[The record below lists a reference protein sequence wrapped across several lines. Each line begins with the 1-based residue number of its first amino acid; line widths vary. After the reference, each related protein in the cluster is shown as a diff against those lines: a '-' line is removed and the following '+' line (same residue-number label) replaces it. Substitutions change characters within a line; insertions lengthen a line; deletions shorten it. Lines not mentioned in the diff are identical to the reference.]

1 MFKVLRDWIQRY
13 FSDEE
18 AVVLAVLLFLAFTA
32 VLTLGGML
40 APVLAGMVL
49 AYLMQGLVVTLERLR
64 VPGGVAVGL
73 VFALFMGLLLVFIV
87 VVVPLLW
94 HQLIT
99 LFNELPGMLAKWQSL
114 LLLLPER
121 YPHLVSDEQVLQAIE
136 AARGEIGKFGQWA
149 LTFSLSSLPLLVN
162 IMIYLVLV
170 PILVFFFLK
179 DRAMIGQW
187 VRGYLPRERALITRV
202 AHEMNRQIANYIR
215 GKVIE
220 IFICGGV
227 TYIAFVVLELNYA
240 ALLALLVGISV
251 VVPYVGAVVV
261 TVPVFLIALFQ
272 WGWSD
277 QFIYLMAV
285 YGIIQTLDGNVL
297 VPLLFSEAVN
307 LHPVAIIC
315 AVLLFGGLW
324 GFWGGVLR
332 DSPGD
337 AVQGRAGCLAAQG
350 AGGGAAALRGWFD
363 RSVGLMAPSRASS
376 LPQLT
381 ELFRKTP
388 SNVGAGLL
396 AKAPSQASIESG
408 LVQCL
413 SSRQNRINMPRH
425 LHAAPFL
432 TQYAILVDQER
443 AAIHAHVFLA
453 VELFQLD
460 HVEQLT
466 DGFVLVADQ
475 LKGEFLFA
483 LEVLVGFE
491 AVARHAEHFGI
502 GGLERSVLIT
512 KALPLGRAAR
522 GAVLGV
528 EVDHY
533 LLAFQAGEADGLPAG
548 GGGLEIG
555 NRLVDGNGH
564 ESFLTLGS
572 VGARVRSGHRGSARR
587 QNPGTDR
594 AAS

>member
-64 VPGGVAVGL
+64 VPGGAAVGL
-73 VFALFMGLLLVFIV
+73 VFALFMGVLLVFIV
-87 VVVPLLW
+87 VVLPLLW

-121 YPHLVSDEQVLQAIE
+121 YPHLVSDEQVLRAIE
-136 AARGEIGKFGQWA
+136 VARGEIGNFGQWA

-170 PILVFFFLK
+170 PILVFFFLE
-179 DRAMIGQW
+179 DREMIGQW

-227 TYIAFVVLELNYA
+227 TYIGFVVLGLNYA
-240 ALLALLVGISV
+240 ALLALLVGVSV

-261 TVPVFLIALFQ
+261 TVPVLLIALFQ

-285 YGIIQTLDGNVL
+285 YGIIQVLDGNVL

-324 GFWGGVLR
+324 GFWGVFFAI
-332 DSPGD
+332 P
-337 AVQGRAGCLAAQG
+337 LA
-350 AGGGAAALRGWFD
+350 
-363 RSVGLMAPSRASS
+363 
-376 LPQLT
+376 T
-381 ELFRKTP
+381 LFK
-388 SNVGAGLL
+388 
-396 AKAPSQASIESG
+396 
-408 LVQCL
+408 
-413 SSRQNRINMPRH
+413 
-425 LHAAPFL
+425 
-432 TQYAILVDQER
+432 
-443 AAIHAHVFLA
+443 
-453 VELFQLD
+453 
-460 HVEQLT
+460 
-466 DGFVLVADQ
+466 
-475 LKGEFLFA
+475 
-483 LEVLVGFE
+483 
-491 AVARHAEHFGI
+491 
-502 GGLERSVLIT
+502 
-512 KALPLGRAAR
+512 
-522 GAVLGV
+522 AVLDAWPRKEPV
-528 EVDHY
+528 VAP
-533 LLAFQAGEADGLPAG
+533 LL
-548 GGGLEIG
+548 
-555 NRLVDGNGH
+555 
-564 ESFLTLGS
+564 
-572 VGARVRSGHRGSARR
+572 
-587 QNPGTDR
+587 
-594 AAS
+594 

>member
-18 AVVLAVLLFLAFTA
+18 AVVLAVLLVLAFTA

-49 AYLMQGLVVTLERLR
+49 AYLMQGLVATLERLR
-64 VPGGVAVGL
+64 VPGGAAVGL

-136 AARGEIGKFGQWA
+136 VARGEIGKFGQWA

-179 DRAMIGQW
+179 DREMIGQW

-227 TYIAFVVLELNYA
+227 TYIGFVVLGLNYA
-240 ALLALLVGISV
+240 ALLALLVGVSV

-261 TVPVFLIALFQ
+261 TVPVMLIALFQ

-285 YGIIQTLDGNVL
+285 YGIIQVLDGNVL

-324 GFWGGVLR
+324 GFWGVFFAI
-332 DSPGD
+332 P
-337 AVQGRAGCLAAQG
+337 LA
-350 AGGGAAALRGWFD
+350 
-363 RSVGLMAPSRASS
+363 
-376 LPQLT
+376 T
-381 ELFRKTP
+381 LFK
-388 SNVGAGLL
+388 
-396 AKAPSQASIESG
+396 
-408 LVQCL
+408 
-413 SSRQNRINMPRH
+413 
-425 LHAAPFL
+425 
-432 TQYAILVDQER
+432 
-443 AAIHAHVFLA
+443 
-453 VELFQLD
+453 
-460 HVEQLT
+460 
-466 DGFVLVADQ
+466 
-475 LKGEFLFA
+475 
-483 LEVLVGFE
+483 
-491 AVARHAEHFGI
+491 
-502 GGLERSVLIT
+502 
-512 KALPLGRAAR
+512 
-522 GAVLGV
+522 AVLDAWPRKEPV
-528 EVDHY
+528 VAP
-533 LLAFQAGEADGLPAG
+533 LL
-548 GGGLEIG
+548 
-555 NRLVDGNGH
+555 
-564 ESFLTLGS
+564 
-572 VGARVRSGHRGSARR
+572 
-587 QNPGTDR
+587 
-594 AAS
+594 

>member
-1 MFKVLRDWIQRY
+1 MFKVLRDWVQRY

-18 AVVLAVLLFLAFTA
+18 AVVLAVLLVLAFTA

-49 AYLMQGLVVTLERLR
+49 AYLMQGLVVALERMR
-64 VPGGVAVGL
+64 VPGAAAVGL

-136 AARGEIGKFGQWA
+136 VARGEIGKFGQLA

-179 DRAMIGQW
+179 DRAVIGRW

-202 AHEMNRQIANYIR
+202 AEEMNRQIANYIR

-220 IFICGGV
+220 IIICGGV
-227 TYIAFVVLELNYA
+227 TYIAFITMGLNYA

-261 TVPVFLIALFQ
+261 TVPVLLIALFQ

-297 VPLLFSEAVN
+297 VPLLFSEAVS

-324 GFWGGVLR
+324 GFWGIFFAI
-332 DSPGD
+332 P
-337 AVQGRAGCLAAQG
+337 LA
-350 AGGGAAALRGWFD
+350 
-363 RSVGLMAPSRASS
+363 
-376 LPQLT
+376 T
-381 ELFRKTP
+381 LFK
-388 SNVGAGLL
+388 
-396 AKAPSQASIESG
+396 
-408 LVQCL
+408 
-413 SSRQNRINMPRH
+413 
-425 LHAAPFL
+425 
-432 TQYAILVDQER
+432 
-443 AAIHAHVFLA
+443 
-453 VELFQLD
+453 
-460 HVEQLT
+460 
-466 DGFVLVADQ
+466 
-475 LKGEFLFA
+475 
-483 LEVLVGFE
+483 
-491 AVARHAEHFGI
+491 
-502 GGLERSVLIT
+502 
-512 KALPLGRAAR
+512 
-522 GAVLGV
+522 AVLDAWPREQQV
-528 EVDHY
+528 VSP
-533 LLAFQAGEADGLPAG
+533 LL
-548 GGGLEIG
+548 
-555 NRLVDGNGH
+555 
-564 ESFLTLGS
+564 
-572 VGARVRSGHRGSARR
+572 
-587 QNPGTDR
+587 
-594 AAS
+594 

>member
-64 VPGGVAVGL
+64 VPGGAAVGL
-73 VFALFMGLLLVFIV
+73 VFALFMGVLMVFIV

-179 DRAMIGQW
+179 DRLMIGEW

-202 AHEMNRQIANYIR
+202 AQEMNRQIANYIR

-220 IFICGGV
+220 IVICGGV
-227 TYIAFVVLELNYA
+227 TYIAFVALGLNYA
-240 ALLALLVGISV
+240 ALLALLVGVSV

-261 TVPVFLIALFQ
+261 TVPVLLIALFQ

-324 GFWGGVLR
+324 GFWGVFFAIPLATLFKAVL
-332 DSPGD
+332 D
-337 AVQGRAGCLAAQG
+337 A
-350 AGGGAAALRGWFD
+350 W
-363 RSVGLMAPSRASS
+363 P
-376 LPQLT
+376 
-381 ELFRKTP
+381 RKEP
-388 SNVGAGLL
+388 
-396 AKAPSQASIESG
+396 
-408 LVQCL
+408 
-413 SSRQNRINMPRH
+413 
-425 LHAAPFL
+425 
-432 TQYAILVDQER
+432 
-443 AAIHAHVFLA
+443 
-453 VELFQLD
+453 
-460 HVEQLT
+460 
-466 DGFVLVADQ
+466 
-475 LKGEFLFA
+475 
-483 LEVLVGFE
+483 
-491 AVARHAEHFGI
+491 AVA
-502 GGLERSVLIT
+502 
-512 KALPLGRAAR
+512 PL
-522 GAVLGV
+522 L
-528 EVDHY
+528 
-533 LLAFQAGEADGLPAG
+533 
-548 GGGLEIG
+548 
-555 NRLVDGNGH
+555 
-564 ESFLTLGS
+564 
-572 VGARVRSGHRGSARR
+572 
-587 QNPGTDR
+587 
-594 AAS
+594 

>member
-49 AYLMQGLVVTLERLR
+49 AYLMQGLVSILERLR
-64 VPGGVAVGL
+64 LPGGAAVGL

-87 VVVPLLW
+87 IVVPLLW

-136 AARGEIGKFGQWA
+136 VARGEIGKFGQWA

-179 DRAMIGQW
+179 DREMIGRW
-187 VRGYLPRERALITRV
+187 VRGYLPRERALIPRV
-202 AHEMNRQIANYIR
+202 AEEMNRQIANYIR

-227 TYIAFVVLELNYA
+227 TYICFVALGLNYA
-240 ALLALLVGISV
+240 ALLALLVGVSV

-261 TVPVFLIALFQ
+261 TVPVMLIALFQ

-285 YGIIQTLDGNVL
+285 YGIIQVLDGNVL

-324 GFWGGVLR
+324 GFWGVFFAI
-332 DSPGD
+332 P
-337 AVQGRAGCLAAQG
+337 LA
-350 AGGGAAALRGWFD
+350 
-363 RSVGLMAPSRASS
+363 
-376 LPQLT
+376 T
-381 ELFRKTP
+381 LFK
-388 SNVGAGLL
+388 
-396 AKAPSQASIESG
+396 
-408 LVQCL
+408 
-413 SSRQNRINMPRH
+413 
-425 LHAAPFL
+425 
-432 TQYAILVDQER
+432 
-443 AAIHAHVFLA
+443 
-453 VELFQLD
+453 
-460 HVEQLT
+460 
-466 DGFVLVADQ
+466 
-475 LKGEFLFA
+475 
-483 LEVLVGFE
+483 
-491 AVARHAEHFGI
+491 
-502 GGLERSVLIT
+502 
-512 KALPLGRAAR
+512 
-522 GAVLGV
+522 AVLDAWPRQEPV
-528 EVDHY
+528 VAP
-533 LLAFQAGEADGLPAG
+533 LL
-548 GGGLEIG
+548 
-555 NRLVDGNGH
+555 
-564 ESFLTLGS
+564 
-572 VGARVRSGHRGSARR
+572 
-587 QNPGTDR
+587 
-594 AAS
+594 

>member
-64 VPGGVAVGL
+64 MPGGVAVGL

-136 AARGEIGKFGQWA
+136 VARGEIGKFGQWA

-179 DRAMIGQW
+179 DREMIGQW
-187 VRGYLPRERALITRV
+187 VRDYLPRERALITRV

-227 TYIAFVVLELNYA
+227 TYIGFVVLGLNYA
-240 ALLALLVGISV
+240 ALLALLVGVSV

-261 TVPVFLIALFQ
+261 TVPVMLIALFQ

-324 GFWGGVLR
+324 GFWGVFFAI
-332 DSPGD
+332 P
-337 AVQGRAGCLAAQG
+337 LA
-350 AGGGAAALRGWFD
+350 
-363 RSVGLMAPSRASS
+363 
-376 LPQLT
+376 T
-381 ELFRKTP
+381 LFK
-388 SNVGAGLL
+388 
-396 AKAPSQASIESG
+396 
-408 LVQCL
+408 
-413 SSRQNRINMPRH
+413 
-425 LHAAPFL
+425 
-432 TQYAILVDQER
+432 
-443 AAIHAHVFLA
+443 
-453 VELFQLD
+453 
-460 HVEQLT
+460 
-466 DGFVLVADQ
+466 
-475 LKGEFLFA
+475 
-483 LEVLVGFE
+483 
-491 AVARHAEHFGI
+491 
-502 GGLERSVLIT
+502 
-512 KALPLGRAAR
+512 
-522 GAVLGV
+522 AVLDAWPRKEPV
-528 EVDHY
+528 VAP
-533 LLAFQAGEADGLPAG
+533 LL
-548 GGGLEIG
+548 
-555 NRLVDGNGH
+555 
-564 ESFLTLGS
+564 
-572 VGARVRSGHRGSARR
+572 
-587 QNPGTDR
+587 
-594 AAS
+594 

>member
-64 VPGGVAVGL
+64 MPGGVAVGL
-73 VFALFMGLLLVFIV
+73 VFALFMGVLLVFIV

-136 AARGEIGKFGQWA
+136 VARGEIGKFGQWA

-179 DRAMIGQW
+179 DREMIGQW
-187 VRGYLPRERALITRV
+187 VRGYLPRERALLTRV

-220 IFICGGV
+220 IFICGGA
-227 TYIAFVVLELNYA
+227 TYIGFVVLGLNYA
-240 ALLALLVGISV
+240 ALLALLVGVSV

-261 TVPVFLIALFQ
+261 TVPVLLIALFQ

-285 YGIIQTLDGNVL
+285 YGIIQVLDGNVL

-324 GFWGGVLR
+324 GFWGVFFAI
-332 DSPGD
+332 P
-337 AVQGRAGCLAAQG
+337 LA
-350 AGGGAAALRGWFD
+350 
-363 RSVGLMAPSRASS
+363 
-376 LPQLT
+376 T
-381 ELFRKTP
+381 LFK
-388 SNVGAGLL
+388 
-396 AKAPSQASIESG
+396 
-408 LVQCL
+408 
-413 SSRQNRINMPRH
+413 
-425 LHAAPFL
+425 
-432 TQYAILVDQER
+432 
-443 AAIHAHVFLA
+443 
-453 VELFQLD
+453 
-460 HVEQLT
+460 
-466 DGFVLVADQ
+466 
-475 LKGEFLFA
+475 
-483 LEVLVGFE
+483 
-491 AVARHAEHFGI
+491 
-502 GGLERSVLIT
+502 
-512 KALPLGRAAR
+512 
-522 GAVLGV
+522 AVLDAWPRKEPV
-528 EVDHY
+528 VAP
-533 LLAFQAGEADGLPAG
+533 LL
-548 GGGLEIG
+548 
-555 NRLVDGNGH
+555 
-564 ESFLTLGS
+564 
-572 VGARVRSGHRGSARR
+572 
-587 QNPGTDR
+587 
-594 AAS
+594 

>member
-49 AYLMQGLVVTLERLR
+49 AYLMQGLVTTLERLR
-64 VPGGVAVGL
+64 LPGAMAVGL
-73 VFALFMGLLLVFIV
+73 VFALFMGVLVVFIV
-87 VVVPLLW
+87 VVLPLLW

-162 IMIYLVLV
+162 MMIYLVLV

-179 DRAMIGQW
+179 DRAMIGRW
-187 VRGYLPRERALITRV
+187 VSGYLPRERALITRV
-202 AHEMNRQIANYIR
+202 AEEMNRQIANYIR

-220 IFICGGV
+220 IVICGGV
-227 TYIAFVVLELNYA
+227 TYIAFVALGLNYA
-240 ALLALLVGISV
+240 ALLALLVGVSV

-261 TVPVFLIALFQ
+261 TVPVMLIALFQ

-324 GFWGGVLR
+324 GFWGVFFAI
-332 DSPGD
+332 P
-337 AVQGRAGCLAAQG
+337 LA
-350 AGGGAAALRGWFD
+350 
-363 RSVGLMAPSRASS
+363 
-376 LPQLT
+376 T
-381 ELFRKTP
+381 LFK
-388 SNVGAGLL
+388 
-396 AKAPSQASIESG
+396 
-408 LVQCL
+408 
-413 SSRQNRINMPRH
+413 
-425 LHAAPFL
+425 
-432 TQYAILVDQER
+432 
-443 AAIHAHVFLA
+443 
-453 VELFQLD
+453 
-460 HVEQLT
+460 
-466 DGFVLVADQ
+466 
-475 LKGEFLFA
+475 
-483 LEVLVGFE
+483 
-491 AVARHAEHFGI
+491 
-502 GGLERSVLIT
+502 
-512 KALPLGRAAR
+512 
-522 GAVLGV
+522 AVLDAWPRQEPV
-528 EVDHY
+528 VAP
-533 LLAFQAGEADGLPAG
+533 LL
-548 GGGLEIG
+548 
-555 NRLVDGNGH
+555 
-564 ESFLTLGS
+564 
-572 VGARVRSGHRGSARR
+572 
-587 QNPGTDR
+587 
-594 AAS
+594 

>member
-49 AYLMQGLVVTLERLR
+49 AYLMQGLVTTLERLR
-64 VPGGVAVGL
+64 LPGAMAVGL
-73 VFALFMGLLLVFIV
+73 VFALFMGVLVVFIV
-87 VVVPLLW
+87 VVLPLLW

-136 AARGEIGKFGQWA
+136 VARGEIGKFGQWA

-179 DRAMIGQW
+179 DRAMIGRW
-187 VRGYLPRERALITRV
+187 VSGYLPRERALITRV
-202 AHEMNRQIANYIR
+202 AEEMNRQIANYIR

-220 IFICGGV
+220 IVICGGV
-227 TYIAFVVLELNYA
+227 TYFAFVALGLNYA
-240 ALLALLVGISV
+240 ALLALLVGVSV

-261 TVPVFLIALFQ
+261 TVPVMLIALFQ

-324 GFWGGVLR
+324 GFWGVFFAI
-332 DSPGD
+332 P
-337 AVQGRAGCLAAQG
+337 LA
-350 AGGGAAALRGWFD
+350 
-363 RSVGLMAPSRASS
+363 
-376 LPQLT
+376 T
-381 ELFRKTP
+381 LFK
-388 SNVGAGLL
+388 
-396 AKAPSQASIESG
+396 
-408 LVQCL
+408 
-413 SSRQNRINMPRH
+413 
-425 LHAAPFL
+425 
-432 TQYAILVDQER
+432 
-443 AAIHAHVFLA
+443 
-453 VELFQLD
+453 
-460 HVEQLT
+460 
-466 DGFVLVADQ
+466 
-475 LKGEFLFA
+475 
-483 LEVLVGFE
+483 
-491 AVARHAEHFGI
+491 
-502 GGLERSVLIT
+502 
-512 KALPLGRAAR
+512 
-522 GAVLGV
+522 AVLDAWPRQEPV
-528 EVDHY
+528 VAP
-533 LLAFQAGEADGLPAG
+533 LL
-548 GGGLEIG
+548 
-555 NRLVDGNGH
+555 
-564 ESFLTLGS
+564 
-572 VGARVRSGHRGSARR
+572 
-587 QNPGTDR
+587 
-594 AAS
+594 

>member
-49 AYLMQGLVVTLERLR
+49 AYLMQGLVTTLERLR
-64 VPGGVAVGL
+64 LPGAVAVGL

-87 VVVPLLW
+87 VIVPLLW
-94 HQLIT
+94 HQLVT
-99 LFNELPGMLAKWQSL
+99 LFNELPGMLAKWQSV

-136 AARGEIGKFGQWA
+136 VVRGQIGKFGQWA

-179 DRAMIGQW
+179 DREMIGRW

-202 AHEMNRQIANYIR
+202 AQEMNRQIANYIR

-227 TYIAFVVLELNYA
+227 TYVGFVALGLNYA
-240 ALLALLVGISV
+240 ALLALLVGVSV
-251 VVPYVGAVVV
+251 VVPYVGTVVV
-261 TVPVFLIALFQ
+261 TVPVALIALFQ
-272 WGWSD
+272 WGWGD

-324 GFWGGVLR
+324 GFWGVFFAI
-332 DSPGD
+332 P
-337 AVQGRAGCLAAQG
+337 LA
-350 AGGGAAALRGWFD
+350 
-363 RSVGLMAPSRASS
+363 
-376 LPQLT
+376 T
-381 ELFRKTP
+381 LFK
-388 SNVGAGLL
+388 
-396 AKAPSQASIESG
+396 
-408 LVQCL
+408 
-413 SSRQNRINMPRH
+413 
-425 LHAAPFL
+425 
-432 TQYAILVDQER
+432 
-443 AAIHAHVFLA
+443 
-453 VELFQLD
+453 
-460 HVEQLT
+460 
-466 DGFVLVADQ
+466 
-475 LKGEFLFA
+475 
-483 LEVLVGFE
+483 
-491 AVARHAEHFGI
+491 
-502 GGLERSVLIT
+502 
-512 KALPLGRAAR
+512 
-522 GAVLGV
+522 AVLDAWPSKEPV
-528 EVDHY
+528 VAP
-533 LLAFQAGEADGLPAG
+533 LL
-548 GGGLEIG
+548 
-555 NRLVDGNGH
+555 
-564 ESFLTLGS
+564 
-572 VGARVRSGHRGSARR
+572 
-587 QNPGTDR
+587 
-594 AAS
+594 

>member
-49 AYLMQGLVVTLERLR
+49 AYLMQGLVTTLERMRL
-64 VPGGVAVGL
+64 PGAVAVGL
-73 VFALFMGLLLVFIV
+73 VFALFMGLLLVFIIV
-87 VVVPLLW
+87 IVPLLW
-94 HQLIT
+94 HQLVT
-99 LFNELPGMLAKWQSL
+99 LFNELPGMLAKWQSV

-136 AARGEIGKFGQWA
+136 VVRGQIGKFGQWA

-179 DRAMIGQW
+179 DREMIGRW
-187 VRGYLPRERALITRV
+187 VRGYLPRERTLITHV
-202 AHEMNRQIANYIR
+202 AQEMNRQIANYIR

-227 TYIAFVVLELNYA
+227 TYIGFVTMGLNYA

-251 VVPYVGAVVV
+251 VVPYVGTVVV
-261 TVPVFLIALFQ
+261 TVPVALIALFQ

-324 GFWGGVLR
+324 GFGACSSR
-332 DSPGD
+332 FPGD
-337 AVQGRAGCLAAQG
+337 AVQGGVGCVAEQR
-350 AGGGAAALRGWFD
+350 AGGGA
-363 RSVGLMAPSRASS
+363 V
-376 LPQLT
+376 
-381 ELFRKTP
+381 
-388 SNVGAGLL
+388 V
-396 AKAPSQASIESG
+396 
-408 LVQCL
+408 
-413 SSRQNRINMPRH
+413 
-425 LHAAPFL
+425 
-432 TQYAILVDQER
+432 
-443 AAIHAHVFLA
+443 
-453 VELFQLD
+453 
-460 HVEQLT
+460 
-466 DGFVLVADQ
+466 VA
-475 LKGEFLFA
+475 
-483 LEVLVGFE
+483 
-491 AVARHAEHFGI
+491 
-502 GGLERSVLIT
+502 
-512 KALPLGRAAR
+512 
-522 GAVLGV
+522 
-528 EVDHY
+528 
-533 LLAFQAGEADGLPAG
+533 
-548 GGGLEIG
+548 
-555 NRLVDGNGH
+555 
-564 ESFLTLGS
+564 
-572 VGARVRSGHRGSARR
+572 
-587 QNPGTDR
+587 
-594 AAS
+594 

>member
-49 AYLMQGLVVTLERLR
+49 AYLMQGLVVTIERLR

-73 VFALFMGLLLVFIV
+73 VFALFMGLLLVFII

-136 AARGEIGKFGQWA
+136 VARGEIGKFGQWA

-179 DRAMIGQW
+179 DREMIGQW

-227 TYIAFVVLELNYA
+227 TYIGFVVLGLNYA
-240 ALLALLVGISV
+240 ALLALLVGVSV

-261 TVPVFLIALFQ
+261 TVPVMLIALFQ

-324 GFWGGVLR
+324 GFWGVFFAI
-332 DSPGD
+332 P
-337 AVQGRAGCLAAQG
+337 LA
-350 AGGGAAALRGWFD
+350 
-363 RSVGLMAPSRASS
+363 
-376 LPQLT
+376 T
-381 ELFRKTP
+381 LFK
-388 SNVGAGLL
+388 
-396 AKAPSQASIESG
+396 
-408 LVQCL
+408 
-413 SSRQNRINMPRH
+413 
-425 LHAAPFL
+425 
-432 TQYAILVDQER
+432 
-443 AAIHAHVFLA
+443 
-453 VELFQLD
+453 
-460 HVEQLT
+460 
-466 DGFVLVADQ
+466 
-475 LKGEFLFA
+475 
-483 LEVLVGFE
+483 
-491 AVARHAEHFGI
+491 
-502 GGLERSVLIT
+502 
-512 KALPLGRAAR
+512 
-522 GAVLGV
+522 AVLDAWPRKEPV
-528 EVDHY
+528 VSP
-533 LLAFQAGEADGLPAG
+533 LL
-548 GGGLEIG
+548 
-555 NRLVDGNGH
+555 
-564 ESFLTLGS
+564 
-572 VGARVRSGHRGSARR
+572 
-587 QNPGTDR
+587 
-594 AAS
+594 

>member
-64 VPGGVAVGL
+64 VPGGAAVGL
-73 VFALFMGLLLVFIV
+73 VFALFMGVLLVFIV
-87 VVVPLLW
+87 VVLPLLW

-121 YPHLVSDEQVLQAIE
+121 YPHLVSDEQVLRAIE
-136 AARGEIGKFGQWA
+136 VARGEIGNFGQWA

-162 IMIYLVLV
+162 IMIDLVLV

-179 DRAMIGQW
+179 DREMIGQW

-227 TYIAFVVLELNYA
+227 TYIGFVVLGLNYA
-240 ALLALLVGISV
+240 ALLALLVGVSV

-261 TVPVFLIALFQ
+261 TVPVLLIALFQ

-285 YGIIQTLDGNVL
+285 YGIIQVLDGNVL

-324 GFWGGVLR
+324 GFWGVFFAI
-332 DSPGD
+332 P
-337 AVQGRAGCLAAQG
+337 LA
-350 AGGGAAALRGWFD
+350 
-363 RSVGLMAPSRASS
+363 
-376 LPQLT
+376 T
-381 ELFRKTP
+381 LFK
-388 SNVGAGLL
+388 
-396 AKAPSQASIESG
+396 
-408 LVQCL
+408 
-413 SSRQNRINMPRH
+413 
-425 LHAAPFL
+425 
-432 TQYAILVDQER
+432 
-443 AAIHAHVFLA
+443 
-453 VELFQLD
+453 
-460 HVEQLT
+460 
-466 DGFVLVADQ
+466 
-475 LKGEFLFA
+475 
-483 LEVLVGFE
+483 
-491 AVARHAEHFGI
+491 
-502 GGLERSVLIT
+502 
-512 KALPLGRAAR
+512 
-522 GAVLGV
+522 AVLDAWPRKEPV
-528 EVDHY
+528 VAP
-533 LLAFQAGEADGLPAG
+533 LL
-548 GGGLEIG
+548 
-555 NRLVDGNGH
+555 
-564 ESFLTLGS
+564 
-572 VGARVRSGHRGSARR
+572 
-587 QNPGTDR
+587 
-594 AAS
+594 

>member
-64 VPGGVAVGL
+64 VPGGAAVGL
-73 VFALFMGLLLVFIV
+73 VFALFMGVLMVFIV

-179 DRAMIGQW
+179 DRLMIGEW

-202 AHEMNRQIANYIR
+202 AQEMNRQIANYIR

-220 IFICGGV
+220 IVICGGV
-227 TYIAFVVLELNYA
+227 TYIAFVALGLNYA
-240 ALLALLVGISV
+240 ALLALLVGVSV

-261 TVPVFLIALFQ
+261 TVPVLLIALFQ

-297 VPLLFSEAVN
+297 VPLLFSEAVS

-324 GFWGGVLR
+324 GFWGVFFAIPLATLFKAVL
-332 DSPGD
+332 D
-337 AVQGRAGCLAAQG
+337 A
-350 AGGGAAALRGWFD
+350 W
-363 RSVGLMAPSRASS
+363 P
-376 LPQLT
+376 
-381 ELFRKTP
+381 RKEP
-388 SNVGAGLL
+388 
-396 AKAPSQASIESG
+396 
-408 LVQCL
+408 
-413 SSRQNRINMPRH
+413 
-425 LHAAPFL
+425 
-432 TQYAILVDQER
+432 
-443 AAIHAHVFLA
+443 
-453 VELFQLD
+453 
-460 HVEQLT
+460 
-466 DGFVLVADQ
+466 
-475 LKGEFLFA
+475 
-483 LEVLVGFE
+483 
-491 AVARHAEHFGI
+491 AVA
-502 GGLERSVLIT
+502 
-512 KALPLGRAAR
+512 PL
-522 GAVLGV
+522 L
-528 EVDHY
+528 
-533 LLAFQAGEADGLPAG
+533 
-548 GGGLEIG
+548 
-555 NRLVDGNGH
+555 
-564 ESFLTLGS
+564 
-572 VGARVRSGHRGSARR
+572 
-587 QNPGTDR
+587 
-594 AAS
+594 

>member
-49 AYLMQGLVVTLERLR
+49 AYLMQGLVVTLEHLR
-64 VPGGVAVGL
+64 MPGGVAVGL
-73 VFALFMGLLLVFIV
+73 VFALFMGVLLVFIV
-87 VVVPLLW
+87 IVVPLLW

-136 AARGEIGKFGQWA
+136 VARGEIGKFGQWA

-179 DRAMIGQW
+179 DREMIGQW

-220 IFICGGV
+220 IFICGGA
-227 TYIAFVVLELNYA
+227 TYIGFVVLGLNYA
-240 ALLALLVGISV
+240 ALLALLVGVSV

-261 TVPVFLIALFQ
+261 TVPVLLIALFQ

-285 YGIIQTLDGNVL
+285 YGIIQVLDGNVL

-324 GFWGGVLR
+324 GFWGVFFAI
-332 DSPGD
+332 P
-337 AVQGRAGCLAAQG
+337 LA
-350 AGGGAAALRGWFD
+350 
-363 RSVGLMAPSRASS
+363 
-376 LPQLT
+376 T
-381 ELFRKTP
+381 LFK
-388 SNVGAGLL
+388 
-396 AKAPSQASIESG
+396 
-408 LVQCL
+408 
-413 SSRQNRINMPRH
+413 
-425 LHAAPFL
+425 
-432 TQYAILVDQER
+432 
-443 AAIHAHVFLA
+443 
-453 VELFQLD
+453 
-460 HVEQLT
+460 
-466 DGFVLVADQ
+466 
-475 LKGEFLFA
+475 
-483 LEVLVGFE
+483 
-491 AVARHAEHFGI
+491 
-502 GGLERSVLIT
+502 
-512 KALPLGRAAR
+512 
-522 GAVLGV
+522 AVLDAWPRKEPV
-528 EVDHY
+528 VAP
-533 LLAFQAGEADGLPAG
+533 LL
-548 GGGLEIG
+548 
-555 NRLVDGNGH
+555 
-564 ESFLTLGS
+564 
-572 VGARVRSGHRGSARR
+572 
-587 QNPGTDR
+587 
-594 AAS
+594 